1 MCNKNAIICVIKNA
15 NGVYMRINT
24 YAKFETRYGNFR
36 GYVGTKEL
44 LEVGFSNRQ
53 IAVLTEEG
61 YLEKI
66 CHGYYWVA
74 VGNYEKP
81 SDYKCIEI
89 CLSNPRAVVCM
100 DSAFYY
106 QRMIEK
112 EPEYLSVATERTDRS
127 LMKMSFPIKR
137 HYFSANNFWMGVRK
151 MNTELGCYNIY
162 NPERSVCDMMRLEP
176 ETAIEIIENIKSN
189 EQQYQ
194 RLMKYAELLRIKH
207 KF

>member
-1 MCNKNAIICVIKNA
+1 
-15 NGVYMRINT
+15 MRTST
-24 YAKFETRYGNFR
+24 YAKFESKYGAFR
-36 GYVGTKEL
+36 GYVGTKTL
-44 LEVGFSNRQ
+44 LEDGFSNRQ
-53 IAVLTEEG
+53 IAVLTEER

-66 CHGYYWVA
+66 CHGYYWVT

-89 CLSNPRAVVCM
+89 CLSNPKAVICM

-106 QRMIEK
+106 QGAVES

-127 LMKMSFPIKR
+127 LMNMNFPIKR
-137 HYFSANNFWMGVRK
+137 HYFSPNNFWVGVNK
-151 MNTELGCYNIY
+151 KDTEFGCYNIY
-162 NPERSVCDMMRLEP
+162 NIERSVCDMMRLEP
-176 ETAIEIIENIKSN
+176 ETTIEIVDRVRSN

-194 RLMKYAELLRIKH
+194 RFMKYAELLRIKQ